1 MGITD
6 DAGRLEINRN
16 GQWGPICSDSFTDV
30 DAEVACRELGMTGG
44 TVLSSTP
51 ASAGTPATLV
61 ECRGGELQ
69 LSECSLATTRT
80 CTQSDVTIACDFVR
94 NPGLVIEPSAFTA
107 TSLPLVLVLGAH
119 DSFVHGSPFQVSI
132 ICDTVAPTV
141 SPTTSAPLPA
151 PTHSPHSPFS
161 VSAPLVCGAVTTGV
175 STTSYETVYYSLHLD
190 LNGLSFTFE
199 TTGITDF
206 DTVITLYDASQRQ
219 LDTDDEGGVGHLSRL
234 TRTLPSGSYF
244 VGVSGFEGRHGTSY
258 LNTSCRCDRAAVSQ
272 PAICGS
278 TFLVDTADGTQ
289 CEGIS
294 SPFENMYSLTLPNRS
309 QVTAT
314 LHGDLESSNLSSA
327 SLRLYHADAA
337 FHTLTLAESELGFAI
352 PLSRGTYVLGVGF
365 DDGSVG
371 NVTVALGCSTVPP
384 TPSPTRSPVENLH
397 NVSVDDL
404 SCGSTVTG
412 ELSSSSLLPP
422 WIASSPGDVYT
433 IEVHVVGHYVIQ
445 TCNNSFDTV
454 LVLIDA
460 GSTRVAI
467 NDDGGTC
474 GVGPENGHASEIRQE
489 LGVGVYYIAVYP
501 YDSSDTT
508 GSFQLSLQCPP
519 GSNPGSGDGSVGSS
533 TSTMSPSASP
543 AVSLTGEPTGNL
555 AANPTANPTTPPVT
569 GLTANPTANPAAN
582 PTANPTADPAATPIT
597 SPSATPS
604 SNQIADLTA
613 NPITS
618 PTVVP
623 MVSPTGSPVDN
634 SIDEPPTNSAP
645 TATSNSVT
653 KKPDPDK
660 SSGSDTGDGA
670 RLGLYV
676 GILVAALFVVVVSVV
691 LFVARRRRK
700 IPDAGTIMNPA
711 STEMDVYP
719 SPWPGDESRQS
730 SDVDNNF
737 GGGTGVLRFASDT
750 SEGPWMPSSAT
761 NGPSRFLKYGK
772 SRGEAALRQ
781 GSIEPMI
788 SESDWLPNF
797 PFAGS
802 VSPVGTGGG
811 SVTTSALTATALTA
825 TTGRTAT
832 ATNKAAGDPTVSMFV
847 SNPAYDVSEA
857 YEQEYIWDPGT
868 IVAMPRSNH
877 RDDGADDGGYME
889 VEVEVEGT
897 SSELEMAAT
906 FSSNSVRLESLVSV
920 SHL

>member
-16 GQWGPICSDSFTDV
+16 GQWGPICSDSFTDI

-80 CTQSDVTIACDFVR
+80 CAQSDVAIACENVR

-119 DSFVHGSPFQVSI
+119 GWFAHGSPFQVSI
-132 ICDTVAPTV
+132 ICDTLAPTV
-141 SPTTSAPLPA
+141 SPTTPAPSPA
-151 PTHSPHSPFS
+151 PTHSPHLSFS
-161 VSAPLVCGAVTTGV
+161 VSALLVCGTVTTGV

-190 LNGLSFTFE
+190 PNGFSFTFE

-206 DTVITLYDASQRQ
+206 DTVVTLYDASQRQ
-219 LDTDDEGGVGHLSRL
+219 LDYNDESGVGHLSRL

-244 VGVSGFEGRHGTSY
+244 VGVSGYGGDYGTSY

-278 TFLVDTADGTQ
+278 TFLVDTASGTQ

-294 SPFENMYSLTLPNRS
+294 SPFENMYSLTLPSRS
-309 QVTAT
+309 QVTVT
-314 LHGDLESSNLSSA
+314 LYGDLESSNLSSA
-327 SLRLYHADAA
+327 LLRLYHADAA

-371 NVTVALGCSTVPP
+371 NVTVTLGCSTVPP
-384 TPSPTRSPVENLH
+384 TPSPTRSPVGNLH
-397 NVSVDDL
+397 NVSVGDL

-422 WIASSPGDVYT
+422 SIESSPGNVYT
-433 IEVHVVGHYVIQ
+433 IEVRVVGHYVMQ
-445 TCNNSFDTV
+445 TCNNNFDTV

-460 GSTRVAI
+460 GSTHVAI

-474 GVGPENGHASEIRQE
+474 GVGPENGLASEIRQE

-501 YDSSDTT
+501 YDSSDTA

-519 GSNPGSGDGSVGSS
+519 GSDPGSGDGSGSN
-533 TSTMSPSASP
+533 TSTMSPSTSP
-543 AVSLTGEPTGNL
+543 AVSPTGEPTGNP
-555 AANPTANPTTPPVT
+555 AANPIVNPTAPPVT
-569 GLTANPTANPAAN
+569 GLTTNPTANPAAN
-582 PTANPTADPAATPIT
+582 PAANPTADPSATPIT
-597 SPSATPS
+597 SHTTNPTANPTANPSANPTASPSANPTGYPNGTQSGSSPTTGNPTVNPTGNPSVTPSAIPS
-604 SNQIADLTA
+604 SNEIAVTA

-653 KKPDPDK
+653 EKPDPDK

-670 RLGLYV
+670 RLGLCV
-676 GILVAALFVVVVSVV
+676 GIPVAALFVVVVSVV
-691 LFVARRRRK
+691 LIVARRRREM
-700 IPDAGTIMNPA
+700 PDAGTTTNPA

-719 SPWPGDESRQS
+719 SPWPGYESRLS
-730 SDVDNNF
+730 SDVDNIF
-737 GGGTGVLRFASDT
+737 SGGTGVSRFASDT

-772 SRGEAALRQ
+772 SKGEAALRQ
-781 GSIEPMI
+781 GSIQPMI
-788 SESDWLPNF
+788 SES
-797 PFAGS
+797 
-802 VSPVGTGGG
+802 
-811 SVTTSALTATALTA
+811 
-825 TTGRTAT
+825 
-832 ATNKAAGDPTVSMFV
+832 
-847 SNPAYDVSEA
+847 
-857 YEQEYIWDPGT
+857 
-868 IVAMPRSNH
+868 
-877 RDDGADDGGYME
+877 E
-889 VEVEVEGT
+889 V
-897 SSELEMAAT
+897 
-906 FSSNSVRLESLVSV
+906 
-920 SHL
+920 